1 MLYRGGLKVYTSL
14 DLKFQKTAEEAIQW
28 GLQNL
33 DKRQGFRPLNQVSS
47 SEESR
52 KKLQGI
58 IESYAETGQPP
69 KGPLLGKVMELS
81 PTQAEI
87 QLEDPNFNGILNIDD
102 AAWAKV
108 EALDE
113 LLHPGDQIYVRIL
126 GIFEEEEEE
135 LPEDPDEVIQEI
147 PDEEFVGPLPEELPV
162 TLYRFALEQ
171 IPEVQGALVAID
183 PKTGAIR
190 AMVGGYDFSVSKFNR
205 CVQAKRQP
213 GSAFKPFIYET
224 AIKQGYTLA
233 DIFID
238 SPIIYQD
245 ETQDKDWK
253 PVNYYQKFFGP
264 TTIREAL
271 EKSRNV
277 ITIKVLKKVGIDET
291 IETAQEMGIDS
302 PLAPDLSMALGSSG
316 ISLLELT
323 SAYGVFASGGMKAR
337 PFGIL
342 KVEDAEGN
350 ILEDHQPYLERAV
363 DEQTAYLMT
372 QALMGV
378 VDHGTGWRA
387 KALGRPVAGKT
398 GTTNNYVD
406 AWFIGFTPDIVTG
419 VWVGFD
425 EYRTL
430 GDVETGS
437 KAAAPIWVKFM
448 KEYILDHQ
456 VQTFPVPGGIK
467 FAPIDRKT
475 GLLATGDCPNV
486 FMEAFKEG
494 TEPEKICNA
503 HQISQDHFV
512 SIDMD
517 LSKDGRMLHPQ
528 RSNITAATNRIY
540 CSD

>member
-1 MLYRGGLKVYTSL
+1 
-14 DLKFQKTAEEAIQW
+14 
-28 GLQNL
+28 
-33 DKRQGFRPLNQVSS
+33 
-47 SEESR
+47 
-52 KKLQGI
+52 
-58 IESYAETGQPP
+58 
-69 KGPLLGKVMELS
+69 ME
-81 PTQAEI
+81 I
-87 QLEDPNFNGILNIDD
+87 
-102 AAWAKV
+102 
-108 EALDE
+108 
-113 LLHPGDQIYVRIL
+113 
-126 GIFEEEEEE
+126 
-135 LPEDPDEVIQEI
+135 
-147 PDEEFVGPLPEELPV
+147 
-162 TLYRFALEQ
+162 
-171 IPEVQGALVAID
+171 
-183 PKTGAIR
+183 KTGKIR

-264 TTIREAL
+264 TTLREAL

-277 ITIKVLKKVGIDET
+277 ITIKVLKKVGINET
-291 IETAQEMGIDS
+291 IETAREMGIDS

-316 ISLLELT
+316 LSLLELT
-323 SAYGVFASGGMKAR
+323 SAYGIFASGGMKAR
-337 PFGIL
+337 PIGIL
-342 KVEDAEGN
+342 KVEDSDGN

-378 VDHGTGWRA
+378 VEHGTGWRA

-437 KAAAPIWVKFM
+437 RAAAPIWVKFM
-448 KEYILDHQ
+448 KEYILEHQ
-456 VQTFPVPGGIK
+456 VQTFPVPSGIK
-467 FAPIDRKT
+467 FVPIDRKT

-486 FMEAFKEG
+486 FLEAFKEG
-494 TEPEKICNA
+494 TEPKKICNA

-528 RSNITAATNRIY
+528 HSNITASTNQIY